1 MLWIKVKIN
10 KLRDFMFKKLLKKL
24 KNNKKQINPVLR
36 KYKNKNK
43 SKFNKLK
50 NYHQELI
57 HQRMLLNSGSLP
69 ISRM

>member
-50 NYHQELI
+50 NYH
-57 HQRMLLNSGSLP
+57 
-69 ISRM
+69 